1 MRWEAKMKIKE
12 LLPMNLLFLTVANDD
27 MVDIALSAVQNHKN
41 FERSRTKPVL
51 LKTEKEKN
59 FRAPKKT
66 FLSFLN
72 YKTYVLELYISS

>member
-1 MRWEAKMKIKE
+1 MKIKE
-12 LLPMNLLFLTVANDD
+12 LLPMNLPFLSVAND
-27 MVDIALSAVQNHKN
+27 MVDIALSALQNFKN

-66 FLSFLN
+66 FLSFLY
-72 YKTYVLELYISS
+72 YKTYVLELYMSS